1 MFQSLRAGSP
11 IYLFDKN
18 KLTAEVGE
26 VVRIE
31 NEVDQFGNKVFLTGL
46 MQPKVSFVDLVAS
59 FAGKEVKFNHVYAD
73 ATITDSGTDGAIL
86 CENRQEFV
94 DAIASYKKT
103 SERILSEVENHRN
116 IVERCEDILG
126 EMDPRIRS
134 EKAQSE
140 EIAKLKSDMA
150 DIKAMLA
157 QALKHDS

>member
-18 KLTAEVGE
+18 RLTAEVGE
-26 VVRIE
+26 VIRVE
-31 NEVDQFGNKVFLTGL
+31 NEVDQFGNKVFLNGL

-59 FAGKEVKFNHVYAD
+59 ISGKEVKFNHVFAD
-73 ATITDSGTDGAIL
+73 ATITDSSTDGAIL

-103 SERILSEVENHRN
+103 SERILSEVDHHKN
-116 IVERCEDILG
+116 IVERCELILADI
-126 EMDPRIRS
+126 DPMIRS

-140 EIAKLKSDMA
+140 KIARLESDMA

-157 QALKHDS
+157 KALKHDS